1 MHISKE
7 QRHHL
12 KFSVQVILAVWP
24 RRFKPEGP
32 WLHSLFSLC
41 FCHSEPFCDPLA
53 FCNSPAAR
61 SPPTPAMCCQTF
73 VSTAFPPTPL
83 FSVCLLQNEERTNST
98 VNPEDIALTVQN
110 PLQTSPGVMY
120 SSFHLPAF
128 SCVAASHQLCFHWGL
143 QQPTQAERMRDAR

>member
-1 MHISKE
+1 MVDSVLPTPTPHTPSETKFQFQKRSCQMHISKE

-12 KFSVQVILAVWP
+12 KFSVQVILAVSP
-24 RRFKPEGP
+24 HRFKPEGP

-41 FCHSEPFCDPLA
+41 FCHSEPFCGPLA
-53 FCNSPAAR
+53 FSNSPAAR

-98 VNPEDIALTVQN
+98 VNPEDLALQYKTPCRH
-110 PLQTSPGVMY
+110 PLG
-120 SSFHLPAF
+120 
-128 SCVAASHQLCFHWGL
+128 
-143 QQPTQAERMRDAR
+143 